1 MAYPGQTLENPAS
14 GERITFRHTA
24 AETNGELVAV
34 DVELPQGARVPGGL
48 HSHPLQQ
55 ERFEVVKGT
64 MRFSLGRERIVAGP
78 GTVVVVPP
86 GIPHDFANAGDDNA
100 LVRVEIRPALKME
113 QLFETAVALAEE
125 GRTMMK
131 GIPKPLDLA
140 LFTRE
145 FEQEVRAAFPPLW
158 LQRLA
163 IAPMAWLA
171 KHRSHATRYA
181 TTRNQHARMTIPRGL
196 IAGTLAAMALIW
208 ALFAIDPGRSLVSSG
223 VQTAVF
229 VGLLA
234 LTARS
239 RRVKVLLVRT
249 VQRWTI
255 NPLMRLLLAIGIN
268 PLGLAILETRGRSSG
283 KPRRVPVGNGRKGD
297 AFWIIAEH
305 GTRAEYVRNIQQDP
319 RVRVRLRVGLRY
331 RWVPGFATVLPDD
344 DPLARQRRIIRWHP
358 LRALNAINVRVLGAD
373 LITVH
378 VGLMRHRSS
387 PPTAGSTRQARETP
401 IAGQTPAPVAA
412 LPAR

>member
-1 MAYPGQTLENPAS
+1 M
-14 GERITFRHTA
+14 
-24 AETNGELVAV
+24 
-34 DVELPQGARVPGGL
+34 PGGR

-64 MRFSLGRERIVAGP
+64 MRFSLGGERIVAGP

-86 GIPHDFANAGDDNA
+86 GIPHDFANAGDEDA
-100 LVRVEIRPALKME
+100 LVRVEIRPALKIE
-113 QLFETAVALAEE
+113 QLFETAVALAED
-125 GRTMMK
+125 GRTLRK

-145 FEQEVRAAFPPLW
+145 FEQEVQVAFPPPG

-163 IAPMAWLA
+163 LAPLAWLA
-171 KHRSHATRYA
+171 KHRGHATRYA
-181 TTRNQHARMTIPRGL
+181 ATNQHTRMTIPRGL

-208 ALFAIDPGRSLVSSG
+208 GLFAIDPGHSLVSSG
-223 VQTAVF
+223 VQTAVSI
-229 VGLLA
+229 GLLI

-305 GTRAEYVRNIQQDP
+305 GTRAEYVRNLQQDP

-378 VGLMRHRSS
+378 VRLIRDRSS
-387 PPTAGSTRQARETP
+387 PPTTTSTQPAQDTPITRQ
-401 IAGQTPAPVAA
+401 IPAPVTG